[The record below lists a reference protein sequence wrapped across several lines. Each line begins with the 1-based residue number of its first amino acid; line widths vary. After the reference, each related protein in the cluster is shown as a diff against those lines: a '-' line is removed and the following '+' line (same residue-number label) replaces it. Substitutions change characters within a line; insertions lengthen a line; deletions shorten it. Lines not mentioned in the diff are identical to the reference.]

1 MRRTQN
7 VCKITTLDLLY
18 VAMVQSM
25 VEILQN
31 FVAFS
36 EYKNLKNFFAHG
48 KMKKLPSK
56 VAHNRQLAQSQLKSQ
71 ILFHENCFS
80 RYLCLMTL
88 DTGDGR

>member
-1 MRRTQN
+1 
-7 VCKITTLDLLY
+7 
-18 VAMVQSM
+18 MVQSM

-31 FVAFS
+31 CVAFS
-36 EYKNLKNFFAHG
+36 EYKNFKNFFANG
-48 KMKKLPSK
+48 KMKKNCPQKLLIIVPNVFFQSY
-56 VAHNRQLAQSQLKSQ
+56 QPAQNQLKSQ